1 MSEEK
6 IGRYVEIINEIK
18 QIKEELK
25 PLNAEKKL
33 IEEEMLDSGE
43 TEFSYYGT
51 KITIV
56 PKTTEK
62 MIKEEVEALI
72 ASTIKKNE
80 ETGDGLTYEDFYEVV
95 DKKKISVKEQKF
107 DNKGNVDLV

>member
-6 IGRYVEIINEIK
+6 IARYIEVINDIK

-25 PLNAEKKL
+25 PLNQEKKML
-33 IEEEMLDSGE
+33 EQEILDSGE
-43 TEFSYYGT
+43 TEFSYYGV
-51 KITIV
+51 KITV
-56 PKTTEK
+56 TPKQSEK

-72 ASTIKKNE
+72 ADTIKKNE
-80 ETGDGLTYEDFYEVV
+80 EAGDGLTYEDFYETV

-107 DNKGNVDLV
+107 NNKTGDVYD